1 MREINAAI
9 CDDESMALN
18 MVSSALKS
26 CFAQQRV
33 TLKLEKFTSSES
45 FSNVIPKNQW
55 ELVFLDIDIPGL
67 DGIELGKKLKAE
79 NPDVVI
85 IYISNCEDRVFDAFA
100 AHPFGFVR
108 KSSFLKDVESVV
120 RLYITEVIQKETPEE
135 ILEVKTHS
143 GFMRLKIH
151 NIMYIECD
159 RDYQDIHM
167 ADQSD
172 VIRIQQRMNML
183 EENLKKS
190 GFLRVHTGYLVN
202 YKYIVRIDSE
212 TVQMQDNVI
221 IPMSRRRKKDIVLEY
236 MRLSRG
242 NKAVKVNLLS

>member
-18 MVSSALKS
+18 MVASALRS
-26 CFAQQRV
+26 CFAQQEV
-33 TLKLEKFTSSES
+33 TLKLEKFTSSGK
-45 FSNVIPKNQW
+45 FAKAIPQNQW

-67 DGIELGKKLKAE
+67 DGIELGKKLKEE

-85 IYISNCEDRVFDAFA
+85 IYISNCEDRVFDAFT

-120 RLYITEVIQKETPEE
+120 RLYIKEVIQKEAPEE

-143 GFMRLKIH
+143 GFMRLKVR
-151 NIMYIECD
+151 NITYIECD

-167 ADQSD
+167 ADHSD
-172 VIRIQQRMNML
+172 TIRIQQRMNVL
-183 EENLKKS
+183 EENLKKY

-212 TVQMQDNVI
+212 TVQMQDGAA
-221 IPMSRRRKKDIVLEY
+221 IPMSRRRKKEIVLEY

-242 NKAVKVNLLS
+242 NKAVNLLS

>member
-18 MVSSALKS
+18 MVSSALKT

-33 TLKLEKFTSSES
+33 SLKLEKFTSSEN
-45 FSNVIPKNQW
+45 FVKVIPGNQW
-55 ELVFLDIDIPGL
+55 KLVFLDIDIPGL

-79 NPDVVI
+79 NQDVVI

-120 RLYITEVIQKETPEE
+120 RLYIKEITQKEKTEE
-135 ILEVKTHS
+135 SLEVKTQ
-143 GFMRLKIH
+143 GGITRLKI
-151 NIMYIECD
+151 NSIVYIECD
-159 RDYQDIHM
+159 KDYQDIHM
-167 ADQSD
+167 AGSLET
-172 VIRIQQRMNML
+172 VRIQQRMNIL
-183 EENLKKS
+183 EENLKKY

-202 YKYIVRIDSE
+202 HRYVVRIENDC
-212 TVQMQDNVI
+212 VQLQNDIVV
-221 IPMSRRRKKDIVLEY
+221 PMSRRRKKEIVLEY

>member
-26 CFAQQRV
+26 CFAQQKV
-33 TLKLEKFTSSES
+33 SLKLEKFTSSET
-45 FSNVIPKNQW
+45 FSKAIPGNQW

-79 NPDVVI
+79 KPDVVI

-120 RLYITEVIQKETPEE
+120 RLYIKEVIQKEKTEE
-135 ILEVKTHS
+135 SLEVKIQGGIT
-143 GFMRLKIH
+143 RLKIN

-159 RDYQDIHM
+159 KDYQDIYM
-167 ADQSD
+167 ADTSQK
-172 VIRIQQRMNML
+172 VRIQQRMNIL
-183 EENLKKS
+183 EENLKKY

-202 YKYIVRIDSE
+202 HKYVVRIENDH
-212 TVQMQDNVI
+212 VQLQNDIVV
-221 IPMSRRRKKDIVLEY
+221 PMSRRRKKEIVLEY

>member
-18 MVSSALKS
+18 MVSSALKT
-26 CFAQQRV
+26 CFAQQKV
-33 TLKLEKFTSSES
+33 SLKLEKFTSSEV
-45 FSNVIPKNQW
+45 FAKAIPGNQW

-79 NPDVVI
+79 NQDVVI

-120 RLYITEVIQKETPEE
+120 RLYIKEVAQKEITEE
-135 ILEVKTHS
+135 SLEVKTQR
-143 GFMRLKIH
+143 GITRLKIN
-151 NIMYIECD
+151 NIVYIECD
-159 RDYQDIHM
+159 KDYQDIHM
-167 ADQSD
+167 AGSKEN
-172 VIRIQQRMNML
+172 VRIQQRMNVL
-183 EENLKKS
+183 EENLKKY

-202 YKYIVRIDSE
+202 YRYVVRIENDC
-212 TVQMQDNVI
+212 VQLQNDIVV
-221 IPMSRRRKKDIVLEY
+221 PMSRRRKKEIVLEY

-242 NKAVKVNLLS
+242 NKTVKVNLLS